1 MTNTGFY
8 DPPIGRAHYRQ
19 FTAPEEW
26 HDKIKLIIGRDGCNF
41 IKATRRSGCSYIWH
55 HRDTHI
61 IEIWGTPRQ
70 SDEGGTVCAKYRQK
84 NIWIL
89 KIWIKL

>member
-61 IEIWGTPRQ
+61 IEIWGPHDKVMKGERC
-70 SDEGGTVCAKYRQK
+70 VRNIAKKY
-84 NIWIL
+84 L
-89 KIWIKL
+89 DP